1 VFYQAMAAHL
11 PEVPTMDLSI
21 LRGPTELPLWDITLS
36 QLLQQQVEA
45 GPSRQCVIFPEVE
58 YRATYEQLYART
70 LEVAKGLIAAGIR
83 KGDNIGILAGNCPPY
98 VELFFAASHV
108 GAALV
113 VVNCTYTPAELMSAL
128 KHSGFIIPRH
138 FQRSS

>member
-1 VFYQAMAAHL
+1 MAANL
-11 PEVPTMDLSI
+11 PEVPTRDLSI
-21 LRGPTELPLWDITLS
+21 LSGPTEHPLWDITLS

-45 GPSRQCVIFPEVE
+45 DPSRQCVIFPEAQ
-58 YRATYEQLYART
+58 YRATYEQLYARS
-70 LEVAKGLIAAGIR
+70 LEVAKGLIAAGVR

-113 VVNCTYTPAELMSAL
+113 VVNSTYTPTELMAAL

-138 FQRSS
+138 FQCSS